1 LINLT
6 GSSPS
11 PEQLIMKLPGGSL
24 SPYQLTIKQRA
35 QSFFLIGEHER
46 TSSKSPSSN
55 QLI

>member
-24 SPYQLTIKQRA
+24 SSYQLIMLIIKQQA
-35 QSFFLIGEHER
+35 QSFLMISAYER
-46 TSSKSPSSN
+46 TFF
-55 QLI
+55 

>member
-11 PEQLIMKLPGGSL
+11 PVQLIMKLPGGSL
-24 SPYQLTIKQRA
+24 SPYQLIIKQRA

-46 TSSKSPSSN
+46 TSSSPSSN